1 MLLVTHI
8 YGMNI
13 INNKTPD
20 GEIPYLFEPEAAL
33 PDTESCPMIF
43 ESDNPEYSL
52 EKTADAVSICAQTVF
67 GIPTLY
73 PWQRLVIANILDAVH
88 AAEAAEAATS
98 SAGITAPNTEP
109 QYGQYAT
116 EPAGISTEPVGTA
129 LPQAEDDVLSAT
141 GEPLSE
147 LYDEDGVLRGRQIV
161 LLPTGAG
168 KSLCFQVPALL
179 LDKPTLIIYPL
190 LALMSDQ
197 MRRMCEGNLE
207 PVLFRGGQ
215 SGQERAAQYARL
227 EGTDGKPPAKLIIAN
242 PEILMQKE
250 VLNRIAKRGI
260 AHLAIDEA
268 HCVSEWGDSFRPAYQ
283 TLKQVIET
291 LRPPAV
297 TAFTATAGNDVLK
310 RIGEVLFDGRAH
322 LVRGESDRTNIAYYV
337 RQCRVKA
344 PALLQEVMQR
354 QRPMVIFCATRNG
367 TEQTAAFLRYTLRD
381 RAIRFYHAGLQ
392 RNEKDEVEQWFH
404 QHDSAILVT
413 TCAWGMGVDKKNV
426 RTVIHLNA
434 PPTAEAYVQEA
445 GRGGRDGSP
454 AQAVLLWSPED
465 KARIVLLPEK
475 QRKRAEI
482 LVNFAESGR
491 CRREVLLEALGEVRA
506 VPLHVGDE
514 SIACSGCDIC
524 NGTALLYPQ
533 DEQELIKFVTANKR
547 KFTVPQLIRILHE
560 NLPFWRAGDISS
572 LISQLIHEQKIRPA
586 NAFFWKGALT

>member
-20 GEIPYLFEPEAAL
+20 SEIPYLFEPETAL
-33 PDTESCPMIF
+33 PDTESCPVIF

-88 AAEAAEAATS
+88 AAEAATS
-98 SAGITAPNTEP
+98 SAGITASHTEP

-116 EPAGISTEPVGTA
+116 EPAGISTAPVGTA
-129 LPQAEDDVLSAT
+129 LPQAEDCFLSGT

-268 HCVSEWGDSFRPAYQ
+268 HCVSEWGDSFRLAYQ

-291 LRPPAV
+291 LKPPAV

-465 KARIVLLPEK
+465 KAKIVLLPEK

-506 VPLHVGDE
+506 VPLHAGDE

-533 DEQELIKFVTANKR
+533 DERELIKFVTANKR

>member
-1 MLLVTHI
+1 
-8 YGMNI
+8 MNI

-20 GEIPYLFEPEAAL
+20 SEIPYLFEPETAL
-33 PDTESCPMIF
+33 PDTESCPVIF

-88 AAEAAEAATS
+88 AAEAATS
-98 SAGITAPNTEP
+98 SAGITASHTEP

-116 EPAGISTEPVGTA
+116 EPAGISTAPVGTA
-129 LPQAEDDVLSAT
+129 LPQAEDCFLSGT

-268 HCVSEWGDSFRPAYQ
+268 HCVSEWGDSFRLAYQ

-291 LRPPAV
+291 LKPPAV

-465 KARIVLLPEK
+465 KAKIVLLPEK

-506 VPLHVGDE
+506 VPLHAGDE

-533 DEQELIKFVTANKR
+533 DERELIKFVTANKR

>member
-1 MLLVTHI
+1 
-8 YGMNI
+8 MNI
-13 INNKTPD
+13 INEANFYPGLTPYSV
-20 GEIPYLFEPEAAL
+20 EQEEAL
-33 PDTESCPMIF
+33 PDTESCPVIF

-52 EKTADAVSICAQTVF
+52 EKTADAVSICARTVF
-67 GIPTLY
+67 GIPALY

-88 AAEAAEAATS
+88 AAEAVERPSNSVFAE
-98 SAGITAPNTEP
+98 
-109 QYGQYAT
+109 GQ
-116 EPAGISTEPVGTA
+116 ENDFPAG
-129 LPQAEDDVLSAT
+129 T

-215 SGQERAAQYARL
+215 SREERAAQCARL

-242 PEILMQKE
+242 PDILMQEE
-250 VLNRIAKRGI
+250 VLNRLAKRGI

-268 HCVSEWGDSFRPAYQ
+268 HCVSEWGDSFRPAYR

-291 LRPPAV
+291 LKPPAV
-297 TAFTATAGNDVLK
+297 TAFTATAGNEVLK

-344 PALLQEVMQR
+344 PVLLQEVMQR
-354 QRPMVIFCATRNG
+354 QRPTVIFCATRNG

-381 RAIRFYHAGLQ
+381 KAIRFYHAGLQ
-392 RNEKDEVEQWFH
+392 RDEKDEVEQWFH
-404 QHDSAILVT
+404 RHDSAILVT

-426 RTVIHLNA
+426 RTVIHLN
-434 PPTAEAYVQEA
+434 PSPTAEAYVQEA

-465 KARIVLLPEK
+465 KARIALLPEK

-482 LVNFAESGR
+482 LVDFAESGR

-506 VPLHVGDE
+506 VPLRTGDE

-524 NGTALLYPQ
+524 NGTAIPYPQ
-533 DEQELIKFVTANKR
+533 DERELITFIAANKR
-547 KFTVPQLIRILHE
+547 KFTAPELIRILHE
-560 NLPFWRAGDISS
+560 NLPLWRAGDISS
-572 LISQLIHEQKIRPA
+572 LVSQLIDEGKIRPA
-586 NAFFWKGALT
+586 NTFLWKGALVRD

>member
-1 MLLVTHI
+1 MVTHI

-98 SAGITAPNTEP
+98 SAGITASHTEP

-116 EPAGISTEPVGTA
+116 EPAGISTAPVGTA
-129 LPQAEDDVLSAT
+129 LPQAEDCFLSGT

-291 LRPPAV
+291 LKPPAV

-392 RNEKDEVEQWFH
+392 QNEKDEVEQWFH

-465 KARIVLLPEK
+465 KAKIVLLPEK

-586 NAFFWKGALT
+586 NAFFWKGSLT

>member
-1 MLLVTHI
+1 MI
-8 YGMNI
+8 YIVDMNI
-13 INNKTPD
+13 INEANFYPGLTPYSV
-20 GEIPYLFEPEAAL
+20 EQEEAL
-33 PDTESCPMIF
+33 PDTESCPVIF

-52 EKTADAVSICAQTVF
+52 EKTADAVSICARTVF
-67 GIPTLY
+67 GIPALY

-88 AAEAAEAATS
+88 AAEAVERPSNSVFAE
-98 SAGITAPNTEP
+98 
-109 QYGQYAT
+109 GQDNDF
-116 EPAGISTEPVGTA
+116 PAG
-129 LPQAEDDVLSAT
+129 T

-215 SGQERAAQYARL
+215 SREERAAQYARL

-242 PEILMQKE
+242 PEILMQEE

-291 LRPPAV
+291 LKPPAV
-297 TAFTATAGNDVLK
+297 TAFTATAGNEVLK
-310 RIGEVLFDGRAH
+310 RIGEVLFDGQAH

-354 QRPMVIFCATRNG
+354 PRPMVIFCATRNG

-392 RNEKDEVEQWFH
+392 RDEKDEVEQWFH
-404 QHDSAILVT
+404 RHDNAILVT

-426 RTVIHLNA
+426 RTVIHLN
-434 PPTAEAYVQEA
+434 PSPTAEAYVQEA
-445 GRGGRDGSP
+445 GRGGRDGNP

-465 KARIVLLPEK
+465 KARIALLPEK

-482 LVNFAESGR
+482 LVSFAESGR

-506 VPLHVGDE
+506 VPLRAGDE

-533 DEQELIKFVTANKR
+533 DERELITFIAANKR
-547 KFTVPQLIRILHE
+547 KFTAPELIRILHE
-560 NLPFWRAGDISS
+560 NLPLWRAGDISS
-572 LISQLIHEQKIRPA
+572 LVSQLIDEGSIYRS
-586 NAFFWKGALT
+586 NTFFWKGALTC